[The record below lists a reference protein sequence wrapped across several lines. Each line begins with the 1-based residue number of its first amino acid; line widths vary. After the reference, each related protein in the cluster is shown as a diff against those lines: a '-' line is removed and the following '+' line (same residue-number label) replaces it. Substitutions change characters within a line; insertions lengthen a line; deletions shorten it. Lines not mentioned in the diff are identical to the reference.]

1 MAKQPARV
9 ETFGLPPVPPWLRNI
24 LVALVALYLVEVA
37 AANLFGT
44 AFYVV
49 LAWYDPIAMP
59 WQVVT
64 RYFVQGLGSQPVMR
78 LLFDLLLIYFL
89 APQVVSSFDLRQRMQ
104 VLAAAVV
111 GGTVVAGLL
120 GAVGFASAPAMG
132 WHGLSVALITL
143 FGLSN
148 PEGVI
153 RWNFVFP
160 IPGKVIA
167 WGTGAVNALILL
179 GDHSMMAA
187 DDFGVWV
194 GVMVWWFLVGP
205 GARRRQLVGKGKKL
219 ERDLRNL
226 QVLPGGR
233 DETFH

>member
-9 ETFGLPPVPPWLRNI
+9 ETFGMPPVPPWLRNV
-24 LVALVALYLVEVA
+24 LVALVALYLIEVA
-37 AANLFGT
+37 AFNLLGT
-44 AFYVV
+44 ALYFT
-49 LAWYDPIAMP
+49 LGWYDPVAMP
-59 WQVVT
+59 WQLVT
-64 RYFVQGLGSQPVMR
+64 RYLVQGVGSQAVMR

-89 APQVVSSFDLRQRMQ
+89 APQVVTAFAPRQRTQ
-104 VLAAAVV
+104 LLAAAVV
-111 GGTVVAGLL
+111 GGTVMAGLL
-120 GAVGFASAPAMG
+120 GAIGFASAPAMG
-132 WHGLSVALITL
+132 WHGLSIALITL

-167 WGTGAVNALILL
+167 WGTGVINALILL
-179 GDHSMMAA
+179 GEHSMMAA
-187 DDFGVWV
+187 DDFGVWA
-194 GVMVWWFLVGP
+194 GIMAWWFLLGP
-205 GARRRQLVGKGKKL
+205 GARRRQLVGKSKKL

>member
-1 MAKQPARV
+1 MAQRPANV
-9 ETFGLPPVPPWLRNI
+9 DTFGMPPLPAWLRNLLI
-24 LVALVALYLVEVA
+24 GLVALYLVEVA
-37 AANLFGT
+37 LAN
-44 AFYVV
+44 VV
-49 LAWYDPIAMP
+49 GASLYSALAWFDPIAAP
-59 WQVVT
+59 WQIVT
-64 RYFVQGLGSQPVMR
+64 RYLVQGLGSQPVMR

-89 APQVVSSFDLRQRMQ
+89 APQVASAFDNRQRQ
-104 VLAAAVV
+104 QILVACIA
-111 GGTVVAGLL
+111 GGTLVAGLL
-120 GAVGFASAPAMG
+120 GAVGFAVAPAMG
-132 WHGLSVALITL
+132 WHGLSIALITL

-167 WGTGAVNALILL
+167 WGTGVVNALILL
-179 GDHSMMAA
+179 GEHSMMAA
-187 DDFGVWV
+187 DDFGVWA
-194 GVMVWWFLVGP
+194 GVMAWWFFVGP
-205 GARRRQLVGKGKKL
+205 GARRRQLIGKTKKL